1 MEAKTVELQ
10 IRAAEA
16 GVGIA
21 LLPDFAVEQ
30 NPRLCRLEL
39 SRPLEVGVWLGVHE
53 DLRSV
58 ASIQAAMNYV
68 ESCYR

>member
-1 MEAKTVELQ
+1 M
-10 IRAAEA
+10 
-16 GVGIA
+16 GIA

>member
-1 MEAKTVELQ
+1 LQ
-10 IRAAEA
+10 IRAAET

-21 LLPDFAVEQ
+21 LLPSFAVEG
-30 NPRLCRLEL
+30 NDRLCQVEL
-39 SRPLEVGVWLGVHE
+39 SAPLEVDVWLGVHE
-53 DLRSV
+53 DLRAV